1 MIEGSPWV
9 LLGAAAAVAFCFM
22 LEWLWSAVLT
32 AVASQPRVQLQRLA
46 QDLGNGF
53 DYVARLKDAE
63 SPHRLA
69 VHLARQTALVA
80 GCFAAGLLADSLGIP
95 WPWVIG
101 PAAGLLVGLFVV
113 EGAASS
119 ALALR
124 DPKGTLRFLV
134 RAVPLAAA
142 PLWPFV
148 KPVSRVLARAREQA
162 VIDLEAAEEEHEEQ
176 VEALIEAGEREG
188 LFEEDEGR
196 MMRGIADLDET
207 LVREVMTPRPDIE
220 FIDGNSTVGEARKR
234 LAESGHSKLPAH
246 LGDPDD
252 VVGVLHARDLF
263 SIWSRRGDDVPVREA
278 LRDALLIPDSLPLSE
293 ALTEMRLKTQMA
305 MVVDEYGSL
314 AGLVT
319 LQDVLEEIVGD
330 IRDEHD
336 DEDSDFVELPDG
348 TWRVLGSAS
357 VRDFE
362 ERFERDLGE
371 RDFDTL
377 AGMIVHQLGRVPV
390 RGESMQAHGY
400 LFEVLEADAKRV
412 RSLRMTP
419 VPGVG
424 HAESGA

>member
-1 MIEGSPWV
+1 MSTSSPWV
-9 LLGAAAAVAFCFM
+9 LLGAAGAVAFCFA

-32 AVASQPRVQLQRLA
+32 AVAAQPRVQLQRLA
-46 QDLGNGF
+46 QDLGDGF

-69 VHLARQTALVA
+69 VHLARQVALVA
-80 GCFAAGLLADSLGIP
+80 GCFSAGLLAQSLGLP
-95 WPWVIG
+95 WPWWVG
-101 PAAGLLVGLFVV
+101 PAAGLALGLFVV
-113 EGAASS
+113 EGAASA

-134 RAVPLAAA
+134 RSVPLAAV

-148 KPVSRVLARAREQA
+148 KPVAGVLARARARA
-162 VIDLEAAEEEHEEQ
+162 VVDLEAAEEAHEEQ

-220 FIDGNSTVGEARKR
+220 FIDAGSTVAEARRR
-234 LAESGHSKLPAH
+234 LADCGHSKLPAH
-246 LGDPDD
+246 RGDPDD
-252 VVGVLHARDLF
+252 VIGVLHARDLF
-263 SIWSRRGDDVPVREA
+263 ALWSDRGDEAPIREV
-278 LRDALLIPDSLPLSE
+278 LRDTILIPDALPLSE
-293 ALTEMRLKTQMA
+293 VLAEMRLKTRIA

-336 DEDSDFVELPDG
+336 DEEVDFLELPDG
-348 TWRVLGSAS
+348 SWRALASAS

-362 ERFERDLGE
+362 ERFEVDLGE

-377 AGMIVHQLGRVPV
+377 AGMIVHRLGRVPA
-390 RGESMQAHGY
+390 RGESVQMHGY
-400 LFEVLEADAKRV
+400 LFEVLESDAKRV
-412 RSLRMTP
+412 RTLRMTA
-419 VPGVG
+419 VPEVG
-424 HAESGA
+424 QAETGA